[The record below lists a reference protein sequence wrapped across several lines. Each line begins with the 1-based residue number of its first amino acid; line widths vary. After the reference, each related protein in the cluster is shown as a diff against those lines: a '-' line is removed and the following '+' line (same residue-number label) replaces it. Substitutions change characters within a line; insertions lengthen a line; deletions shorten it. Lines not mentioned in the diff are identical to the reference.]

1 MRHWHRPDH
10 WHVIIDEIIE
20 VTYNEMFPLYENRDK
35 LIELL
40 HLHRCDDQYSYIN
53 AHDTD
58 CIREIARNRKRD
70 KITAI
75 FQDLAAKLDDRSP
88 WQLFVDTA
96 HYERFCKGELSE
108 LELHGLLH
116 PSVFIGFASVT
127 FMAANLSLSLMF
139 RHFANLGCEFRDH
152 RRIISRLRYT
162 RHENGERLLV
172 LYLTERKWSKT
183 LRDTEVEH
191 DGEAMALGDLLILQ
205 IGQRFGGEPYL
216 WIANKDE
223 PADALEGKRLPNMPH
238 GLNDFQ
244 GYHRCA
250 VLSALLPTKG
260 HGKFLE
266 SVGWNFRPGGSQ
278 GVAQSGVLSG
288 VGPRFAAGSRCD

>member
-1 MRHWHRPDH
+1 M
-10 WHVIIDEIIE
+10 IGS
-20 VTYNEMFPLYENRDK
+20 L
-35 LIELL
+35 
-40 HLHRCDDQYSYIN
+40 
-53 AHDTD
+53 
-58 CIREIARNRKRD
+58 
-70 KITAI
+70 AI
-75 FQDLAAKLDDRSP
+75 
-88 WQLFVDTA
+88 FVDTA

-116 PSVFIGFASVT
+116 SSVFKGFAGVT

-139 RHFANLGCEFRDH
+139 RHFAKLGCEFRDH

-205 IGQRFGGEPYL
+205 IGQKFGGKPYL

-223 PADALEGKRLPNMPH
+223 PADALEGRRLPNVPMVSTT
-238 GLNDFQ
+238 F
-244 GYHRCA
+244 R
-250 VLSALLPTKG
+250 LSPLRG
-260 HGKFLE
+260 
-266 SVGWNFRPGGSQ
+266 SVGTFADYRAWQIPENVVGISDRGPA
-278 GVAQSGVLSG
+278 GVAQSGLLSG
-288 VGPRFAAGSRCD
+288 VGPGFAAES